1 MSEKNIDKLN
11 LAKYP
16 DDSKKGLVLETD
28 LEYPKELH
36 DSLNDYPL
44 AAENWV
50 CLMILSKYC
59 QKIKDKSG
67 MSIGQVKK
75 LIPT

>member
-28 LEYPKELH
+28 LEYTKELH

-44 AAENWV
+44 AAEKLSV
-50 CLMILSKYC
+50 SDDTIKILSKN
-59 QKIKDKSG
+59 
-67 MSIGQVKK
+67 
-75 LIPT
+75 

>member
-1 MSEKNIDKLN
+1 MSQYLPTEGFKWMSEKNIDKLN

-44 AAENWV
+44 AAEKLSV
-50 CLMILSKYC
+50 SDDTIEILSKN
-59 QKIKDKSG
+59 
-67 MSIGQVKK
+67 
-75 LIPT
+75 

>member
-16 DDSKKGLVLETD
+16 DDNKKGLVLETD

-44 AAENWV
+44 AAEKLSV
-50 CLMILSKYC
+50 SDDTIKILSKN
-59 QKIKDKSG
+59 
-67 MSIGQVKK
+67 
-75 LIPT
+75 